1 MIIEY
6 NYSIFYNQWYY
17 NIHTF
22 NISFKLRFYQIVN
35 GIVELKGKNSFYL
48 TKEKYNVFILSEVK
62 EAKSVN
68 VKNS

>member
-1 MIIEY
+1 M
-6 NYSIFYNQWYY
+6 
-17 NIHTF
+17 HTF